1 MDLLH
6 QQLHKER
13 RSIFLMAIGL
23 TLFGILMVYESSS
36 IYAYKV
42 ASDPAFFFKRQLIYF
57 FIGLL
62 AFFGALSWDFEW
74 IKRHNK
80 ELLLGT
86 IVFLVL
92 VIFVGKTA
100 GGATR
105 WLKLPGFNIQPSELL
120 KITFLFYCADYVQ
133 RKGALI
139 KSFWKGVMPLAILLA
154 GIFILLIV
162 QPDMGTAVFWV
173 MWTIIFLFMHRMRKR
188 YLFAAMSAG
197 LALSIVL
204 IKFYPY
210 RFRRIVGYLNPFA
223 DPQGAGFQL
232 IQSQI
237 AYGQGGFFGVGFGE
251 SHQKLFF
258 LPAAHTDFIFSI
270 IAEEFGLLGAIG
282 LLAIFFFFLYK
293 MANIAK
299 LVEDPFRRGILWGII
314 FIFFLEISIN
324 VGVSS
329 GLLPTKGLSL
339 PFISYGGSNLVT
351 HYILLGLFF
360 NATRKEKEKEPA
372 TDVKK

>member
-1 MDLLH
+1 
-6 QQLHKER
+6 
-13 RSIFLMAIGL
+13 
-23 TLFGILMVYESSS
+23 
-36 IYAYKV
+36 
-42 ASDPAFFFKRQLIYF
+42 
-57 FIGLL
+57 
-62 AFFGALSWDFEW
+62 
-74 IKRHNK
+74 
-80 ELLLGT
+80 
-86 IVFLVL
+86 
-92 VIFVGKTA
+92 
-100 GGATR
+100 
-105 WLKLPGFNIQPSELL
+105 
-120 KITFLFYCADYVQ
+120 VQ

-139 KSFWKGVMPLAILLA
+139 KSFWKGVMPLAILLV
-154 GIFILLIV
+154 GIFLLLLV
-162 QPDMGTAVFWV
+162 QPDMGTAIFWV
-173 MWTIIFLFMHRMRKR
+173 LWTIIFLFMHRMRKR
-188 YLFAAMSAG
+188 YLFM
-197 LALSIVL
+197 ALGTGVAFSIAL

-237 AYGQGGFFGVGFGE
+237 AYGQGGLFGVGLGE

-270 IAEEFGLLGAIG
+270 IAEEFGLLGAVG
-282 LLAIFFFFLYK
+282 LLSIFFFFLYK

-372 TDVKK
+372 VDGK